1 MGVNI
6 IEITQKNYLNTL
18 IKSGIHVHTTKVQPN
33 SNIGFHTYTCLP
45 YEYHFCQPPSRNQVV
60 QRLHLCSH
68 CVPNFSVHSLVH
80 LFVRLLYIYFFIN
93 KFHYSI
99 SIQLCL

>member
-18 IKSGIHVHTTKVQPN
+18 INPGIHVHTTKVQPN
-33 SNIGFHTYTCLP
+33 SNIGFHAYTCLP

-68 CVPNFSVHSLVH
+68 CAPNFPFIHSLICS
-80 LFVRLLYIYFFIN
+80 FARYIFI
-93 KFHYSI
+93 FY
-99 SIQLCL
+99 Q

>member
-33 SNIGFHTYTCLP
+33 SNIGFHAYTCLP
-45 YEYHFCQPPSRNQVV
+45 YEYHFCQPP
-60 QRLHLCSH
+60 HL
-68 CVPNFSVHSLVH
+68 
-80 LFVRLLYIYFFIN
+80 FFIN
-93 KFHYSI
+93 TFHYFI